1 MALSLCIHKAVEIS
15 LVLIAKTILSP
26 FYAIT
31 FCLEKSKTI
40 EACMF

>member
-1 MALSLCIHKAVEIS
+1 MIRQSRIPLALK
-15 LVLIAKTILSP
+15 AKTILSP
-26 FYAIT
+26 FYAVA